1 MTMRISI
8 DVSVFIG
15 SNTAYGRIY
24 GTLMVA
30 AVPATGAYISFQ
42 FALVE
47 GQTLPSHFPGQLLVA
62 SVGFL
67 PSDGPEAQTMV
78 MLEDI
83 VCDTKAHA
91 KAIADYMRKGFRLV
105 VDEYGEPA

>member
-1 MTMRISI
+1 
-8 DVSVFIG
+8 
-15 SNTAYGRIY
+15 
-24 GTLMVA
+24 
-30 AVPATGAYISFQ
+30 
-42 FALVE
+42 
-47 GQTLPSHFPGQLLVA
+47 
-62 SVGFL
+62 
-67 PSDGPEAQTMV
+67 MV